1 MSMLFDADLSVPA
14 KFNPVQLPQRVR
26 AKSTTPFSSSVNA
39 KSKSLQIQDALW
51 SPDIPEFSSIS
62 ESSAA
67 AIGCKKPGAK
77 KTASPPTS
85 PVPLDESR
93 DPLSIIL
100 ENGDSDF
107 LSPPRPSASKRQR
120 ASSLQSDLSNAL
132 TTSVQ
137 PTPSLEATSSID
149 DPAVVCSQSTVKR
162 RGRPRR
168 TALQVTI
175 CVTVILVLIFC
186 LFLYML
192 SVFVVRR
199 RSLHRQLMRMRMLHH
214 RRVVGADANKLYHSR
229 RLKVFPH
236 PDIHLCNPIT
246 SYILCS

>member
-1 MSMLFDADLSVPA
+1 MPNDPRCGQLLFRSTTRESFSDFVSVETVVMSMLFDADLSVPA

-26 AKSTTPFSSSVNA
+26 AKSTTPFSTSVNA
-39 KSKSLQIQDALW
+39 KSKSLQKQDALW

-149 DPAVVCSQSTVKR
+149 DDSETAWSTSTGSPPGYYLRDCDSRLYLLSFFYVKCICRSQEEPAPSTYAHEDAASPPRGR
-162 RGRPRR
+162 RGRKQ
-168 TALQVTI
+168 ALSQ
-175 CVTVILVLIFC
+175 
-186 LFLYML
+186 
-192 SVFVVRR
+192 
-199 RSLHRQLMRMRMLHH
+199 
-214 RRVVGADANKLYHSR
+214 
-229 RLKVFPH
+229 P
-236 PDIHLCNPIT
+236 
-246 SYILCS
+246 